1 MRDKKSILI
10 VDDDEL
16 LTGYLQTY
24 LREEGHVVSCCH
36 NGMDALEL
44 LKVRSFDIIVTDYHM
59 PRMTG
64 AEFTEQVRNR
74 MVDSLIV
81 GYSARGMK
89 NDFVKAGAD
98 FFLLKP
104 FELSELL
111 SLIKHRDE

>member
-1 MRDKKSILI
+1 MKSILI

-16 LTGYLQTY
+16 LAGCLQN
-24 LREEGHVVSCCH
+24 LLGAEGHVVSCCR
-36 NGMDALEL
+36 NGIDALEL

-64 AEFTEQVRNR
+64 AEFTEQARNR

-81 GYSARGMK
+81 GYSGHGMK

-111 SLIKHRDE
+111 SLIKRHDD